1 MIKLILFDLGGVLC
15 EDRNDA
21 MLEKWLGKSTGLSGR
36 ELHKHVFAGTWHR
49 LDKALSTKKDAM
61 KRLRATIPGAKHLGN
76 SFDEIGN
83 FYYPR
88 ADVIR
93 YARQLGKQSKTG
105 VFSNMSVDLYKALK
119 KRRFPFDAFDFHF
132 LSFQM
137 GKRKPEAQAYR
148 EVERRTG
155 LRPGEILFIDDK
167 ERNLDPAR
175 LRGWKAIEYHGL
187 NELKI
192 KINKLIVKQ

>member
-15 EDRNDA
+15 EDRNDL
-21 MLEKWLGKSTGLSGR
+21 MLEKWLGKGTGLSR
-36 ELHKHVFAGTWHR
+36 KELHKLVFSGAWHR
-49 LDKALSTKKDAM
+49 LDKRLIKKKDAM

-93 YARQLGKQSKTG
+93 YAKQLGKQVKIG

-119 KRRFPFDAFDFHF
+119 KHRLIGKSNEGRACAQVRSSSSTTRNATSILHDSEGGRR
-132 LSFQM
+132 LS
-137 GKRKPEAQAYR
+137 
-148 EVERRTG
+148 T
-155 LRPGEILFIDDK
+155 
-167 ERNLDPAR
+167 
-175 LRGWKAIEYHGL
+175 
-187 NELKI
+187 
-192 KINKLIVKQ
+192 IVLMN